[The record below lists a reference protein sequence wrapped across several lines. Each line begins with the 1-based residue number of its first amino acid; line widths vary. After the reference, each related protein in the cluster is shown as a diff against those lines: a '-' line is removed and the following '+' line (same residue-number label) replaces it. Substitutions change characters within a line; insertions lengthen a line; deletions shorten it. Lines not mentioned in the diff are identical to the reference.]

1 MSAKVFAWIGFSA
14 GNGYNRDR
22 FYPSPPPHMRPA
34 AADRLLEPSA
44 GETAAVPAARRETG
58 SFLSRVK
65 DRALA
70 VIGGRTRTA
79 LLALGLA
86 AAGTGVARA
95 EDAARVEAPT
105 VAGAKVELAVASV
118 AEGPS
123 MIVVARADKA
133 PVAGNEGGKGE
144 AGKEALAPAPYVQE
158 AERETEA
165 VLARLEA
172 RYSDEEMRKV
182 LADLRARPGS
192 LAQGIRD
199 TLRTMDKTYRPDTVA
214 KFREAGQAADVC
226 FYDRLIERP
235 GDLMDPMD
243 RPAPDGLSELAAPV
257 SELFPDRLY
266 PVTEA
271 NLGEFLEWTANK
283 SRFTKAVVGARIARG
298 DWAYVTAEGKVDKDS
313 INSLRL
319 DQRVAATGGKDSR
332 GTEKMGYEKR
342 LRSNPQALAAYLAA
356 LNKTV
361 GAIREKGGSLPVNF
375 AGKLAFHLGTA
386 ALVGSGAVDAAKL
399 TDADLFQLSDEFGFL
414 AQAAAAPGS
423 RHPVAVL
430 AYVDRPDASMVKDLV
445 AAVGPET
452 EIAKDVVRATLPV
465 GSEQGSPL
473 HVRYEASFAWD
484 NAPALLAAASSRGP
498 EYRLAASKAL
508 RQVAGQAR
516 MVTAY
521 MGEFDR
527 PTAEAYGLSWTPD
540 LESAAKAAPRGALR
554 HVVANLRAAKEDLDG
569 WKKAD
574 DAGASADRA
583 TAMNELNKLTS
594 AALHAWMNAPED
606 QKTAR
611 AAEVLAAVKRERAA
625 VLALPPGDET
635 DAQKAD
641 DLAFLDKIERKV
653 NGM

>member
-1 MSAKVFAWIGFSA
+1 MPPEIIVRIGVFDEMA
-14 GNGYNRDR
+14 YNRAR
-22 FYPSPPPHMRPA
+22 FYPSPPSPMRAA

-44 GETAAVPAARRETG
+44 GEIAAAPAARPETG
-58 SFLSRVK
+58 SFLGRMR

-70 VIGGRTRTA
+70 VIGGRTRSA

-86 AAGTGVARA
+86 AAGTGAARA
-95 EDAARVEAPT
+95 EDVARIEAPT
-105 VAGAKVELAVASV
+105 AAGAKVELVAGTPD
-118 AEGPS
+118 AAPAG
-123 MIVVARADKA
+123 IVLAMARQA
-133 PVAGNEGGKGE
+133 PVAGNEGDKAE
-144 AGKEALAPAPYVQE
+144 AGRGAPAPAPYVQE
-158 AERETEA
+158 AERETET
-165 VLARLEA
+165 VLARLES
-172 RYSDEEMRKV
+172 RYADDEMRKV

-243 RPAPDGLSELAAPV
+243 RPAPDGLPELSAPV
-257 SELFPDRLY
+257 TELFPDRLY

-271 NLGEFLEWTANK
+271 NLGEFLYWTAFEC
-283 SRFTKAVVGARIARG
+283 RFTKKVILARGERG
-298 DWAYVTAEGKVDKDS
+298 DWAYLTSEGRLDKTS
-313 INSLRL
+313 INALRV
-319 DQRVAATGGKDSR
+319 DQIVAVRGGKDAR
-332 GTEKMGYEKR
+332 GNEKMGYEKR
-342 LRSNPQALAAYLAA
+342 LRTNPEALAAYLAA
-356 LNKTV
+356 VNKTV
-361 GAIREKGGSLPVNF
+361 GALREKGGNLPVNF

-430 AYVDRPDASMVKDLV
+430 AYVDRPDASMVKNLV

-452 EIAKDVVRATLPV
+452 EIAKDVVRSTLPV

-484 NAPALLAAASSRGP
+484 NAPALLAAASARGP
-498 EYRLAASKAL
+498 EYRLAASKAM
-508 RQVAGQAR
+508 RQIAGQTR

-527 PTAEAYGLSWTPD
+527 PTAEGFGLSWTPA
-540 LESAAKAAPRGALR
+540 LETAAKAAPRGALR
-554 HVVANLRAAKEDLDG
+554 HVVASLRATKEDLDG

-574 DAGASADRA
+574 DVVASSDRDAAIDELDKA
-583 TAMNELNKLTS
+583 TA
-594 AALHAWMNAPED
+594 AAVHAWIDAPAE
-606 QKTAR
+606 QKAAR
-611 AAEVLAAVKRERAA
+611 AAEVLAAVKKERAA
-625 VLALPPGDET
+625 ILALPAAER
-635 DAQKAD
+635 AEKVSVSS
-641 DLAFLDKIERKV
+641 LAYLDKIEKKV
-653 NGM
+653 AGM